1 MKSLEQQVVEQL
13 IERNWHIAF
22 AESCTG
28 GLAVARL
35 VSVADASKVLDA
47 SVVTY
52 ANEAK
57 IHYLGV
63 FPETIEKYGVVS
75 EPVVSEM
82 AQGVAKNNG
91 ADVGVAISGI
101 AGPGGGTET
110 KPVGMVCFG
119 FLINGLVW
127 TYTKYFGNIG
137 RNEVRQAS
145 VDFVYETLAYLLE
158 GFKK

>member
-1 MKSLEQQVVEQL
+1 MMNLEQQVVKQL
-13 IERNWHIAF
+13 IGRKWHIAF

-52 ANEAK
+52 ANDAK
-57 IHYLGV
+57 IKYLGI

-119 FLINGLVW
+119 FFINGLVW
-127 TYTKYFGNIG
+127 TYTKQFGNIG

-145 VDFVYETLAYLLE
+145 VDFVYETLAYLLD